1 MAMTTDTRKRT
12 RSEAEWTIYL
22 DDASGLRSI
31 LDAVGAVTQRVI
43 FRVSKNDASNT
54 YQLMFDGADV
64 GMTSCVS
71 ARLNIDNVVFNV
83 PNDSDDFT
91 FCIDC
96 KQLHIALDNPSC
108 AHGSLMLQ
116 YRSDAMIYCRMQ
128 DPEQLSHADCSELNT
143 FVDGSE
149 PIKLNDLEFDMR
161 LEIDLSKLREMI
173 KKATKCHSEHLRVQ
187 IFLRKVGSRQL
198 SLVVFSVRGDAY
210 HCQKF
215 SHETSRDEDGSLRVR
230 AVADGETDL
239 VEDDTPPE
247 YEALFP
253 VEKINAFIKILP
265 CRMITAT
272 IKQGMPLM
280 MTHKLGGGVASSNPA
295 DDSQVR
301 FLIAPIN
308 ETD

>member
-1 MAMTTDTRKRT
+1 MSATTLKRT
-12 RSEAEWTIYL
+12 RPEPQWTIYL

-43 FRVSKNDASNT
+43 FRVSKSESSGN

-64 GMTSCVS
+64 GMTCCVS
-71 ARLNIDNVVFNV
+71 ARLHIDNVVFDV
-83 PNDSDDFT
+83 PNSDDEFT

-116 YRSDAMIYCRMQ
+116 YRSDATIHCRMQ

-161 LEIDLSKLREMI
+161 LEIDLSKLREMV
-173 KKATKCHSEHLRVQ
+173 KKATKCHSEHLRIQ
-187 IFLRKVGSRQL
+187 IYFRNMGSRQY

-230 AVADGETDL
+230 AVADGETDM
-239 VEDDTPPE
+239 VEDDVAPE
-247 YEALFP
+247 YEAVFP
-253 VEKINAFIKILP
+253 VEKINSFIKILP
-265 CRMITAT
+265 CRMIVAT

-280 MTHKLGGGVASSNPA
+280 MTHKLGGGASSSSTSA

-301 FLIAPIN
+301 FLIASIN
-308 ETD
+308 END